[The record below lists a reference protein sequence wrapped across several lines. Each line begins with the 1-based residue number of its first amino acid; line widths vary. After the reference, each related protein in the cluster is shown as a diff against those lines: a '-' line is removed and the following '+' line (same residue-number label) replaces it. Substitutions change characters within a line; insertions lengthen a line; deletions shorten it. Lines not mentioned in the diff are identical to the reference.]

1 MVLGSEVRSTLHR
14 NDLLFVGAT
23 LVLSGSGGREC
34 VSCPTS
40 INIISQNGPHIQPAL
55 PRAPLCARCGTP
67 MRLVKEEP
75 SASYTVSMNGRM
87 SALAARRSPIS

>member
-1 MVLGSEVRSTLHR
+1 MVLGSEVRCTLHR

-40 INIISQNGPHIQPAL
+40 INIISQNGPHIQRFPA
-55 PRAPLCARCGTP
+55 PSCARDVARQ
-67 MRLVKEEP
+67 MRLVREEP

-87 SALAARRSPIS
+87 SALPARRSPIS